1 MKEMASNNEKYDVKG
16 FEYGFLIFGICI
28 SAFSIYYTLT
38 DGFDFL
44 FAVRP
49 NGTRLMGIPGI
60 LILAAGLIMV
70 YFSFKKI
77 SLSKKNDH

>member
-1 MKEMASNNEKYDVKG
+1 MASDNRKYDVKG
-16 FEYGFLIFGICI
+16 LEYGFLIFGICI

-44 FAVRP
+44 FAIRP
-49 NGTRLMGIPGI
+49 KGTRLMGIPGV
-60 LILAAGLIMV
+60 LILVAGLIMV

-77 SLSKKNDH
+77 TLQRKKKNDH

>member
-1 MKEMASNNEKYDVKG
+1 MASDNEKYDVKG
-16 FEYGFLIFGICI
+16 LEYGFLIFGICI
-28 SAFSIYYTLT
+28 SAFSIYYTVI
-38 DGFDFL
+38 DGFGFL

-49 NGTRLMGIPGI
+49 KGTRLMGIPGV

-77 SLSKKNDH
+77 TLSKKKQK

>member
-1 MKEMASNNEKYDVKG
+1 MASNNEKYDVKG
-16 FEYGFLIFGICI
+16 FEYGFLIFGTCI
-28 SAFSIYYTLT
+28 SVFSIYYTVT
-38 DGFDFL
+38 EGFDFL

-49 NGTRLMGIPGI
+49 KGTRLIGIPGI

-77 SLSKKNDH
+77 TLSKKNDH

>member
-1 MKEMASNNEKYDVKG
+1 MASDNRKYDVKG
-16 FEYGFLIFGICI
+16 VEYGFLIFGICI

-44 FAVRP
+44 FAIRP
-49 NGTRLMGIPGI
+49 KGTRLMGIPGV
-60 LILAAGLIMV
+60 LILVAGLIMV

-77 SLSKKNDH
+77 TLQRKKKNDH

>member
-1 MKEMASNNEKYDVKG
+1 MASDNGKYDVKG
-16 FEYGFLIFGICI
+16 LEYGFLIFGICI
-28 SAFSIYYTLT
+28 FAFSIYYTVT
-38 DGFDFL
+38 DGFGFL

-49 NGTRLMGIPGI
+49 KGTRLMGIPGV

-77 SLSKKNDH
+77 TLSKKKQK